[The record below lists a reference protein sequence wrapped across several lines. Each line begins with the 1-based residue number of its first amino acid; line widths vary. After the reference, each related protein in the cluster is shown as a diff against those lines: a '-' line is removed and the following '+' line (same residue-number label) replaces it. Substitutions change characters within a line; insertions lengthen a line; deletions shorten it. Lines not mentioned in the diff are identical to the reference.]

1 MSDKVLLNEGG
12 YIMGLIISPTVGP
25 LAGPTAGQWWDTQQV
40 DLPSPGPVQTLFT
53 PFKVSY

>member
-12 YIMGLIISPTVGP
+12 HIMGLIISPTVGP
-25 LAGPTAGQWWDTQQV
+25 LAGPTAGQWDTWQV
-40 DLPSPGPVQTLFT
+40 DLPSPGPLQTLFT